1 MQKAL
6 KIALILLFPA
16 LAGCA
21 TATKPDWGNAGEC
34 FAMIKLNRQDR
45 VISDAKYIIRDD
57 RWNADANA
65 CLVMAYYLSDRKDA
79 AMKNLSETAGSI
91 PKEQVDKVHD
101 ILWDYTPEFLAEKEY
116 RDNYTLEGG
125 DCLLRN
131 VTALKGTGFLIIGRF
146 YDPHVS
152 KVVRHI
158 MGYKCNQNTGICE
171 DIDLTCQGCRLEE
184 PEAIVAINDY
194 RISEIQHLMEERH
207 IERNVRYIEKILEIE
222 NGK

>member
-21 TATKPDWGNAGEC
+21 IATKPDWGTAGEC
-34 FAMIKLNRQDR
+34 FAMINLGRQDR
-45 VISDAKYIIRDD
+45 VISDAKSIIRDD

-65 CLVMAYYLSDRKDA
+65 CLVMAYYMSNRKDA
-79 AMKNLSETAGSI
+79 AIKKLSETADSI

-146 YDPHVS
+146 YDPRVS

-158 MGYKCNQNTGICE
+158 TAYKCPAADDCV
-171 DIDLTCQGCRLEE
+171 DIDLTCQGCALEE
-184 PEAIVAINDY
+184 GEAVIRVDDYAIV
-194 RISEIQHLMEERH
+194 EIQRLIENRP